1 MAVRRV
7 MLAAVVVAFPVG
19 TVHAKR
25 KPMHV
30 EVVSLAVNSDTCCL
44 TYRVVPASAGRLL
57 IDTRDGC
64 ADAGRQ
70 WRGTLTLPGRE
81 GGKSGGRHGSC
92 SGVTGPSKKRGKARE
107 ADKLTL
113 FYHRGARR

>member
-1 MAVRRV
+1 MTLRRV

-44 TYRVVPASAGRLL
+44 TYRVVPASAGRLPRAS
-57 IDTRDGC
+57 IQC
-64 ADAGRQ
+64 QVSPNNSADATANRSSS
-70 WRGTLTLPGRE
+70 GTRSSSSQGLLNP
-81 GGKSGGRHGSC
+81 
-92 SGVTGPSKKRGKARE
+92 KA
-107 ADKLTL
+107 AS
-113 FYHRGARR
+113 

>member
-1 MAVRRV
+1 MTLRRV

-70 WRGTLTLPGRE
+70 WRVTVTLPGRN
-81 GGKSGGRHGSC
+81 GAKSGVSNGSC
-92 SGVTGPSKKRGKARE
+92 SGFTGLSKMRVKP
-107 ADKLTL
+107 
-113 FYHRGARR
+113 

>member
-1 MAVRRV
+1 MTLRRV

-70 WRGTLTLPGRE
+70 WRGTGPLPGRN
-81 GGKSGGRHGSC
+81 GAQ
-92 SGVTGPSKKRGKARE
+92 SGVGNGYGRGVRGEPRE
-107 ADKLTL
+107 RPHLRAP
-113 FYHRGARR
+113 GW

>member
-30 EVVSLAVNSDTCCL
+30 DVVSLAVNSDACCL

-64 ADAGRQ
+64 AGSGRQ
-70 WRGTLTLPGRE
+70 WRVTVTLPGRK
-81 GGKSGGRHGSC
+81 GAKSNVGTGACSAFTGLSRMRVKPGS
-92 SGVTGPSKKRGKARE
+92 AY
-107 ADKLTL
+107 KL
-113 FYHRGARR
+113 